1 MHTDLKRLCS
11 LVGVQD
17 TVTSNQRHSCVL
29 TQTFCLLS
37 VTHSVIHTKGYFG
50 LIPFSFLPGCIDPY
64 IFSREALHKS
74 TKNSR
79 KLTTVAKKEL
89 FVG

>member
-29 TQTFCLLS
+29 TQTFCFLS

-50 LIPFSFLPGCIDPY
+50 LILFFLSARMDEPLYFSG
-64 IFSREALHKS
+64 EALHKS
-74 TKNSR
+74 TQTLES
-79 KLTTVAKKEL
+79 
-89 FVG
+89 